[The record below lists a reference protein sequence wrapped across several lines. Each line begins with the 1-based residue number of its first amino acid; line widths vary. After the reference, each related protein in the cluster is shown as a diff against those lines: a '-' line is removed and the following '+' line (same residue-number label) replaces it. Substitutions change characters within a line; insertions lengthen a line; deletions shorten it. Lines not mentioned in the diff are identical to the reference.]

1 VKGRSAIYVG
11 NVVHQRLTPKRHR
24 LRHHVYW
31 VLADLDEIHELDQ
44 RLRLFSYNAFNLIS
58 LHDEDHGDGSRRPL
72 AEQMRAHAAAAG
84 IANPEQLSIRIL
96 CMPRVA
102 GYDFNPLSVY
112 YCIDNSETLRAMIY
126 EVNNTFGGRHT
137 YVIPAGVPAGGEA
150 GDDANDEAGL
160 RQSCDKRFYVSP
172 FLEMEMAYGFRTR
185 VPDETVKLSVQGR
198 RHGQAII
205 NTALFG
211 RRKSLSD
218 GNIAKLALTH
228 PMVPIKVVGAIHW
241 HALRMWT
248 RGFEFAEKP
257 VQSEPSVTI
266 VRAP

>member
-1 VKGRSAIYVG
+1 
-11 NVVHQRLTPKRHR
+11 
-24 LRHHVYW
+24 
-31 VLADLDEIHELDQ
+31 
-44 RLRLFSYNAFNLIS
+44 
-58 LHDEDHGDGSRRPL
+58 
-72 AEQMRAHAAAAG
+72 
-84 IANPEQLSIRIL
+84 
-96 CMPRVA
+96 
-102 GYDFNPLSVY
+102 
-112 YCIDNSETLRAMIY
+112 
-126 EVNNTFGGRHT
+126 
-137 YVIPAGVPAGGEA
+137 
-150 GDDANDEAGL
+150 
-160 RQSCDKRFYVSP
+160 
-172 FLEMEMAYGFRTR
+172 MEMAYGFRTR

-211 RRKSLSD
+211 RRKSLND